1 MYFYNLIK
9 QISKNK
15 KIALFVDM
23 DGVIAS
29 YDFGKPLNFKT
40 KRPLKSSIR
49 TLEKVSKMN
58 NVELY
63 ILSICKKD
71 TEINDKNNWL
81 DQHAPFFKKNN
92 RYILSKET
100 IPDQTSGKMKS
111 LFLKYYPSKCQKVLV
126 DDDNTVLKEIR
137 KENKDIILLQDSELI
152 D

>member
-9 QISKNK
+9 KISKNK
-15 KIALFVDM
+15 KLSIFIDM

-29 YDFGKPLNFKT
+29 YNFGEPLNFKT

-49 TLEKVSKMN
+49 VLEKVSQIDN
-58 NVELY
+58 IDLY

-71 TEINDKNNWL
+71 SEIQDKNNWL
-81 DQHAPFFKKNN
+81 DQHAPFFKKSH

-100 IPDQTSGKMKS
+100 IPNQTSGKMKA
-111 LFLKYYPSKCQKVLV
+111 LFLKYYPTKNQKVLI
-126 DDDNTVLKEIR
+126 DDDNNILKEVQ
-137 KENKDIILLQDSELI
+137 KEVEKIILFQDSELI

>member
-1 MYFYNLIK
+1 MYFYNLMK

-15 KIALFVDM
+15 KVDLFVDM

-40 KRPLKSSIR
+40 KRPMKTSIR
-49 TLEKVSKMN
+49 ELEKISRIN
-58 NVELY
+58 NIELY

-71 TEINDKNNWL
+71 SEIKDKNNWL

-100 IPDQTSGKMKS
+100 IVNQTSAEMKTR
-111 LFLKYYPSKCQKVLV
+111 FLKYYPTKNKKVLI
-126 DDDNTVLKEIR
+126 DDDNNILKEIQ
-137 KENKDIILLQDSELI
+137 KEIKDIILFQDSELI